1 MASARLLNS
10 KSHLIPGK
18 LKVSELIFEVPKDYT
33 NPERGTIQLFAR
45 SVIRQEKPA
54 TVPSEEDIRKKAQK
68 PYFVYLQGGPGFGC
82 PPPQNSWI
90 TNAILDRGYQML
102 YLDQRGTGLSTPISA
117 ATLALQGDTHRQAD
131 YLKLF
136 RADSIVRDCEAV
148 RKTLTAEYP
157 IELKKWSVFGQSFGG
172 FCILTYLSFYPQ
184 GLREAFTSGGLAPVG
199 KTTDQ
204 VYKATFQ
211 KVIERNK
218 AYYTVR
224 CTLFGGS
231 HYGNRHLWFEKWL
244 LISRLQKYPED
255 VETVQSLCFH
265 IKAKGGLALPSGGK
279 LTVRGLLTLG
289 RAFGAH
295 GGLDVVHDLILRC
308 NTDLAQFQF
317 ITRPTLSA
325 LESAL
330 TFDDNVIYAV
340 LHEAIYCQGI
350 ASNWSA
356 ERVGR
361 KLTQFQWLVGS
372 PQSAAAVRDGPLYFS
387 GEMIFPFLFDIFPE
401 LEKLAQVADIIAN
414 YTGWPDLYDESQLAR
429 NEVPLYSATY
439 IDDMYVDYDLAQDT
453 AKLVKNCKQFITN
466 SMYHDAIRSKT
477 DLVLK
482 ELFALRD
489 DSID

>member
-18 LKVSELIFEVPKDYT
+18 FKVSELIFEVPKDHA

-45 SVIRQEKPA
+45 SVIRQEKAA
-54 TVPSEEDIRKKAQK
+54 TVPSEEDIRKKSQK

-90 TNAILDRGYQML
+90 TSAILDRGYQML

-117 ATLALQGDTHRQAD
+117 ATLALQGDKHRQAD

-184 GLREAFTSGGLAPVG
+184 GLHEAFTSGGLAPVG
-199 KTTDQ
+199 KPIDQ

-218 AYYTVR
+218 AYYT
-224 CTLFGGS
+224 
-231 HYGNRHLWFEKWL
+231 
-244 LISRLQKYPED
+244 KYPED
-255 VETVQSLCFH
+255 VEIVQSLCFH
-265 IKAKGGLALPSGGK
+265 IKSKGGLALPSGGI

-308 NTDLAQFQF
+308 NTDLSQFQF

-330 TFDDNVIYAV
+330 TFDDNVIYAI
-340 LHEAIYCQGI
+340 LHEAIYCQGV
-350 ASNWSA
+350 ASKWSA
-356 ERVGR
+356 ERVGKR
-361 KLTQFQWLVGS
+361 LTNFQWLAGS
-372 PQSAAAVRDGPLYFS
+372 PQSASVVRDGPLYFS

-401 LEKLAQVADIIAN
+401 LEKLAEVADIIAN
-414 YTGWPDLYDESQLAR
+414 YAGWPDLYDESQLAR

-453 AKLVKNCKQFITN
+453 AKLVKNCKQYITN